1 MKPSKP
7 QVSEINLQFITF
19 IHNLPYSTKWAP
31 FPSTYRQTE
40 TAFAIK
46 GEIGQIS
53 FPNHSNRSVQICK
66 VDLSPSEVLI
76 YVMRFDLIPSEVS
89 ISVMIFSLQ
98 TTKTINLK
106 NTFNPSSRT
115 QRRAYVHSKNHR
127 NKVFTMD
134 LRSFLQIETGER
146 VQHEL
151 RSVSGDSNTIPM

>member
-76 YVMRFDLIPSEVS
+76 SVMRFDLSPSEVS
-89 ISVMIFSLQ
+89 ISIMRFSLQ

-106 NTFNPSSRT
+106 KYFQP
-115 QRRAYVHSKNHR
+115 KFR
-127 NKVFTMD
+127 NAEKSLPAFEK
-134 LRSFLQIETGER
+134 S
-146 VQHEL
+146 
-151 RSVSGDSNTIPM
+151 